1 MHGRKHCTPCG
12 GQANRLNVKTFVI
25 TPKVLIVATNRCHNG
40 LRGQLTR
47 TCLDITQVL
56 DTGMY
61 IAGNHKNVTPIS
73 NYVLSGTIHHIG
85 SSRKHGPY
93 VTYIF
98 ADSGSTV
105 TLINGTKIQ
114 SFDFSTLSLSEG
126 FNNFQRNSHILF
138 YIRTDHINT
147 STVAPSNPGKTPNVR
162 KILIF
167 RCKSR
172 EWFIF

>member
-61 IAGNHKNVTPIS
+61 IAGNHM
-73 NYVLSGTIHHIG
+73 
-85 SSRKHGPY
+85 
-93 VTYIF
+93 
-98 ADSGSTV
+98 
-105 TLINGTKIQ
+105 
-114 SFDFSTLSLSEG
+114 
-126 FNNFQRNSHILF
+126 
-138 YIRTDHINT
+138 
-147 STVAPSNPGKTPNVR
+147 
-162 KILIF
+162 
-167 RCKSR
+167 
-172 EWFIF
+172 